1 MSQTIVS
8 INNLFNKNI
17 KRNKPNLSTQE
28 LYFFFLLIKKN
39 NTQLTFSKFYLLVII
54 FLNHLVKPR
63 LDTDLKIL
71 LSFLYLNRTTD
82 ISSIIL
88 IGGLIL
94 KGNSNFLFFKGSV
107 DHSKLNNFWKKFK
120 KLKRPTTEKNF
131 NEYFLIEW
139 SKKLNTYVSLGF
151 LKTLGD
157 YCISSVS
164 VKTFTPSVVQTSKP
178 LLVSPKFSSTSINK
192 FLSIDQLN
200 NFEFQFLR
208 KNKVY
213 NKGRYSR
220 CRQNYRTG
228 VYMCMYLS
236 VCSIFGLYYWFYK
249 FTFNFSYLWWFF
261 IAFFGSFFFPKIV
274 KYRLYEPSVLLS
286 KFFEFFKWL
295 FSLVRSVFY

>member
-17 KRNKPNLSTQE
+17 KRNTLNLSTQDLYS
-28 LYFFFLLIKKN
+28 LYFFIKKS
-39 NTQLTFSKFYLLVII
+39 NTDLTFSKFYLLVVV
-54 FLNHLVKPR
+54 FFNHLTQPR
-63 LDTDLKIL
+63 VDTNFKVI
-71 LSFLYLNRTTD
+71 LSFLYLRRTTD
-82 ISSIIL
+82 IFSIIL
-88 IGGLIL
+88 IDNVLL
-94 KGNSNFLFFKGSV
+94 KSNSNFTFPNKNV
-107 DHSKLNNFWKKFK
+107 DFSRLNNFWKKFK

-131 NEYFLIEW
+131 NEYFLVEW
-139 SKKLNTYVSLGF
+139 EKKLNTYVNLGF
-151 LKTLGD
+151 IKTLGN
-157 YCISSVS
+157 YCIESVS
-164 VKTFTPSVVQTSKP
+164 VKTFSLSTVQTSKP
-178 LLVSPKFSSTSINK
+178 LLSSPKFSSTSINK

-274 KYRLYEPSVLLS
+274 KYRLYEPSVLLN
-286 KFFEFFKWL
+286 KFFEFSNWL